1 MQQLGTDMQVY
12 ESERYLN
19 EYLLFH
25 YGEAS
30 DVLAWDFGPK
40 EAAGFAARCVTEC
53 IQVGSIG
60 SQARALDLGC
70 AVGRSS
76 FELARYCKEVIGID
90 FSGSFIR
97 AALEIRKHGQIHF
110 DRMEEGMLTS
120 RCAASVPP
128 DIDRT
133 RVHFEIGD
141 ALKLR
146 ATLGDF
152 DVVLAANLLCR
163 LEDPIQLVLK
173 FSRLVRPGGQ
183 LILVSPYSW
192 SKDFT
197 PPAKWLG
204 GYEQNGRK
212 YETFVTVNKFLE
224 PDFELLRTREL
235 PFLIREHVR
244 KYQWNVSHGSVWLRK
259 EAKPQE

>member
-1 MQQLGTDMQVY
+1 MALLSPAQVY

-25 YGEAS
+25 YGS
-30 DVLAWDFGPK
+30 PDDVMAWDFGPR
-40 EAAGFAARCVTEC
+40 EAAGFAARCVSDC
-53 IQVGSIG
+53 IEMGALHAG
-60 SQARALDLGC
+60 ARALDLGC

-76 FELARYCKEVIGID
+76 FELARYCSEVIGID
-90 FSGSFIR
+90 ASQSFIR
-97 AALEIRKHGQIHF
+97 AALDIRRSGRIHF
-110 DRMEEGMLTS
+110 DRAEEGMITT
-120 RCAASVPP
+120 RCVAEPP
-128 DIDRT
+128 PEIDRS

-146 ATLGDF
+146 ASLGDF

-173 FSRLVRPGGQ
+173 FNQLVRPGGQ

-192 SKDFT
+192 SREFT
-197 PPAKWLG
+197 PFPKWLG
-204 GYEQNGRK
+204 GYENDGRRFD
-212 YETFVTVNKFLE
+212 TFVTLSRFLE
-224 PDFELLRTREL
+224 PDFKLLRTREI

-244 KYQWNVSHGSVWLRK
+244 KYQWSVSHGSVWLRNS
-259 EAKPQE
+259 

>member
-1 MQQLGTDMQVY
+1 MQVY

-30 DVLAWDFGPK
+30 DVLSWDFGPR
-40 EAAGFAARCVTEC
+40 EAAGFAIRCVSEC
-53 IQVGSIG
+53 VDPGG
-60 SQARALDLGC
+60 LGEHARALDLGC

-76 FELARYCKEVIGID
+76 FELARHCGEVIGID
-90 FSGSFIR
+90 FSQSFIH
-97 AALEIRKHGQIHF
+97 AALEIRRNGHVHF
-110 DRMEEGMLTS
+110 DRVEEGALTS
-120 RCAASVPP
+120 RCVARVPAE
-128 DIDRT
+128 IDRT

-173 FSRLVRPGGQ
+173 FASLVRTGGQ

-192 SKDFT
+192 SRDFT
-197 PPAKWLG
+197 PMPKWLG
-204 GYEQNGRK
+204 GFEEDGCRF
-212 YETFVTVNKFLE
+212 ETFETLRKFLE
-224 PDFELLRTREL
+224 HDFELVRTREL
-235 PFLIREHVR
+235 PFLIREHAR
-244 KYQWNVSHGSVWLRK
+244 KYQWSVSQGSVWRRK
-259 EAKPQE
+259 

>member
-1 MQQLGTDMQVY
+1 MTIMQIY

-30 DVLAWDFGPK
+30 DVMAWDFGPK
-40 EAAGFAARCVTEC
+40 EAAGFAARCVSEC
-53 IQVGSIG
+53 IELSAVGPE
-60 SQARALDLGC
+60 ARALDLGC

-76 FELARYCKEVIGID
+76 FELARYCTEVIGID
-90 FSGSFIR
+90 ASQSFIR

-110 DRMEEGMLTS
+110 DRPEEGMLTS
-120 RCAASVPP
+120 RCKAEVPAE
-128 DIDRT
+128 IDRT

-146 ATLGDF
+146 GTLGDF

-173 FSRLVRPGGQ
+173 LSQLVRPGGQ

-192 SKDFT
+192 SRDFT
-197 PPAKWLG
+197 PFPKWLG
-204 GYEQNGRK
+204 GYEQNGRR
-212 YETFVTVNKFLE
+212 YETFVTLRKFLE
-224 PDFELLRTREL
+224 PDFDLVRTREL
-235 PFLIREHVR
+235 PLLIREHAR
-244 KYQWNVSHGSVWLRK
+244 KYQWGVSHGTVWLRK
-259 EAKPQE
+259 KRS

>member
-1 MQQLGTDMQVY
+1 MQVY

-30 DVLAWDFGPK
+30 DVLSWDFGPR
-40 EAAGFAARCVTEC
+40 EAAGFAARCVSDC
-53 IQVGSIG
+53 IELGARRSRA
-60 SQARALDLGC
+60 ARA
-70 AVGRSS
+70 RSR
-76 FELARYCKEVIGID
+76 LRRRPLQLRACPLLPEVIGID
-90 FSGSFIR
+90 ASQSFIR
-97 AALEIRKHGQIHF
+97 AALEIRRNGHIHF
-110 DRMEEGMLTS
+110 DRIEEGVLTS

-128 DIDRT
+128 EIDRN

-173 FSRLVRPGGQ
+173 FSQLVRPGGQ

-192 SKDFT
+192 SRDFT
-197 PPAKWLG
+197 PFPKWLG
-204 GYEQNGRK
+204 GYENNGRR
-212 YETFVTVNKFLE
+212 YDTFVTLTKFLE
-224 PDFELLRTREL
+224 PDFDLVRTRDL
-235 PFLIREHVR
+235 PFLIREHAR
-244 KYQWNVSHGSVWLRK
+244 KYQWGVSHGSVWRRK
-259 EAKPQE
+259 G

>member
-1 MQQLGTDMQVY
+1 MQVY

-25 YGEAS
+25 YGEAA

-40 EAAGFAARCVTEC
+40 EAAGFAARCVSDC
-53 IQVGSIG
+53 IEIGAVGPT
-60 SQARALDLGC
+60 ARALDLGC
-70 AVGRSS
+70 AVGRST
-76 FELARYCKEVIGID
+76 FELARYCPEVIGID
-90 FSGSFIR
+90 NSQSFIH
-97 AALEIRKHGQIHF
+97 AALEVRRHGQIHF
-110 DRMEEGMLTS
+110 DRTEEGVLTS
-120 RCAASVPP
+120 RCTARVPS
-128 DIDRT
+128 DIDRM

-173 FSRLVRPGGQ
+173 FSQLVRPGGQ

-192 SKDFT
+192 SRDFT
-197 PPAKWLG
+197 PFPKWLG
-204 GYEQNGRK
+204 GFERDGRR
-212 YETFVTVNKFLE
+212 YETFVTITKFLE
-224 PDFELLRTREL
+224 PDFKLIRTRDV

-244 KYQWNVSHGSVWLRK
+244 KYQWGVSHGSVWLRNGG
-259 EAKPQE
+259 